1 MKRTILTV
9 TYIATYDRRPNFRPP
24 SVDSYFDMLPEK
36 GSL

>member
-1 MKRTILTV
+1 MKRIILRV
-9 TYIATYDRRPNFRPP
+9 TYIATYESRPNFRPP